1 VHVIASDRRERS
13 PGLARWAYRGGAIS
27 QPIDKENDTDKW
39 KGNQGNEKP
48 DCFVGLDEKLKKTKP
63 PRNDMIF
70 VPPQPRI
77 G

>member
-1 VHVIASDRRERS
+1 MSVRAT
-13 PGLARWAYRGGAIS
+13 GGSEAIS
-27 QPIDKENDTDKW
+27 QPIDKEIDSDKG

-48 DCFVGLDEKLKKTKP
+48 DCFVGFDEKPKTSKP

-70 VPPQPRI
+70 RPPQPRI